1 MNKPITLQIDEL
13 QKGLTQEIE
22 QSRLPAV
29 IIRHVLT
36 ELLEQ
41 VKVIEKVQYEKDL
54 KIWENSQPQ
63 ENE

>member
-1 MNKPITLQIDEL
+1 MTKPITLQIKEL
-13 QKGLTQEIE
+13 QDGVAQEIE

-54 KIWENSQPQ
+54 KVWENSQPK
-63 ENE
+63 EDE